1 MKPKRLLFAL
11 FILYWVGVY
20 GVTFFLS
27 DNSKNKFKGLIP
39 TGYKMY
45 APITNTNFDVH
56 YHFFRN
62 KELVDSVQISQYIEE
77 EYDKGIFWNK
87 TAFAKSKL
95 YQGSL
100 KVLDYHYQTALYRKR
115 YKKENIHLDSLLFEY
130 PKLQKVDQDLKNFA
144 KLYRT
149 EHPTLKFDSASI
161 SVYRYPMILAFQPD
175 FRGDFTYELGEGI
188 FYKTQIR
195 FEP

>member
-27 DNSKNKFKGLIP
+27 DNFKNKFKGLVP

-56 YHFFRN
+56 YHFYRN
-62 KELVDSVQISQYIEE
+62 KELVDSVRISHYIAE
-77 EYDKGIFWNK
+77 EYDKGILWNK

-95 YQGSL
+95 YAGSL
-100 KVLDYHYQTALYRKR
+100 KVLDFHYQTALYRKR
-115 YKKENIHLDSLLFEY
+115 YKKVNINLDSLIIGNS
-130 PKLQKVDQDLKNFA
+130 KLQKIDQDLKNFA
-144 KLYRT
+144 KFYRV
-149 EHPTLKFDSASI
+149 ENPSLKFDSASI
-161 SVYRYPMILAFQPD
+161 SVFRYPTILAFQPD
-175 FRGDFTYELGEGI
+175 FHNDFTYELGNGI
-188 FYKTQIR
+188 FYRTQIR